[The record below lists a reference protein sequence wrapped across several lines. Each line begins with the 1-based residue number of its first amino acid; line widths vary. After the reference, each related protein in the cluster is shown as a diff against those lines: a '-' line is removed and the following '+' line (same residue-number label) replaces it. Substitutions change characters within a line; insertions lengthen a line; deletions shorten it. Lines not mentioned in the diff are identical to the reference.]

1 MQDIEIQVLPL
12 NDLTHSEVEC
22 LLDRSLDGE
31 HKFMDDYT
39 FCLFDISEYEIED
52 FRSILIQKNGVMYY
66 SQRTTNQLL
75 DH

>member
-12 NDLTHSEVEC
+12 NDLSHSEVER

-39 FCLFDISEYEIED
+39 FCLFDISEY
-52 FRSILIQKNGVMYY
+52 
-66 SQRTTNQLL
+66 TLL
-75 DH
+75 D